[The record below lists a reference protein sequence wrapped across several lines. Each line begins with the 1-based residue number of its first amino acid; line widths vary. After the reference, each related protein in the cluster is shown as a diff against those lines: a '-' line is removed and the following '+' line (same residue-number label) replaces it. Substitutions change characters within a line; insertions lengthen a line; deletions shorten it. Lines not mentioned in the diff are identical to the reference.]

1 MGAGSWHT
9 GTSCLS
15 SQYHFSALDLAESS
29 GASQQSGLG
38 RVLPVIQGD
47 FLKLMSVIYSSS
59 VLLNAWDFWDIK
71 YI

>member
-1 MGAGSWHT
+1 MAHKHIMS
-9 GTSCLS
+9 LS

-38 RVLPVIQGD
+38 CVLPVIEGD

-59 VLLNAWDFWDIK
+59 VLLNAWDFWGIK
-71 YI
+71 YT